1 MTTTD
6 QTTKLSSAP
15 SDNGDM
21 ASRSRARQAVS
32 TARTKATTT
41 ARQNPKSTTASLLAI
56 AGAAVA
62 AVVLSRRRTA
72 AKAAVPRN
80 RLAALLHR

>member
-6 QTTKLSSAP
+6 QTTKFSTTP
-15 SDNGDM
+15 SDNGDLT
-21 ASRSRARQAVS
+21 SRTRARQAVS

-41 ARQNPKSTTASLLAI
+41 ARQNPKSTTASLLAL
-56 AGAAVA
+56 AGAAA
-62 AVVLSRRRTA
+62 AAIVLTRRRSAT
-72 AKAAVPRN
+72 KAAPRN